1 MTALGVD
8 AGRALARP
16 PFSWR
21 REYLIQSW
29 AVLRR
34 CLPAIA
40 IATFAW
46 GFSGPGLQAGNFLTL
61 FGSID
66 RSGGFMVVAIL
77 REFGTFVTATTV
89 AGVSGTMITAELGA
103 RRVRGEL
110 DALAVLGVDPVA
122 AMAAPRVLALVTTI
136 VGLDLIAL
144 LTGVCGGFVATVGV
158 LGGTPGAFFASFFA
172 NTTVIDLVASV
183 VKVAIFGALIGVIC
197 SYYGLTASG
206 GPEGV
211 GRAVNRAVVACLVA
225 IFFVNLVFTQW
236 VLGAF
241 PQTGVFH

>member
-1 MTALGVD
+1 MTALGLQ
-8 AGRALARP
+8 APRSLARP
-16 PFSWR
+16 PLSWR

-89 AGVSGTMITAELGA
+89 AGVAGTMITAELGA

-122 AMAAPRVLALVTTI
+122 SLAAPRLLALTTVI
-136 VGLDLIAL
+136 AGLDLVAL
-144 LTGVCGGFVATVGV
+144 LCGVAGGFVASVGV

-172 NTTVIDLVASV
+172 NTTAIDLIASV

-197 SYYGLTASG
+197 CYYGLTASG